1 MSDRNQTKKV
11 RTVTYIYLICLLVLI
26 GLYPACSIEEQP
38 PAMLEIHAAGV
49 SQSSEGRA
57 LQAVISDPETC
68 TSLGV
73 DSQTLV
79 YDEDR
84 DVFTC
89 SMIEPEDGDY
99 VIVVKDLD
107 GECFGA
113 VASADIENGQ
123 LFVPLRQRY
132 TPGQTGPTG
141 GIIFME
147 FPLVTYLETGN
158 RYLEAYPTD
167 SVTPSLMLTH
177 AEASSYCDDA
187 ELSGKTDWFL
197 PAVTQLE
204 ALEMQVSASVQSD
217 PPYWSS
223 EKSEGVDRFLL
234 YYMKER
240 REISDSGVTKYPVWP
255 VRSF

>member
-1 MSDRNQTKKV
+1 MNDRNQTKKV

-49 SQSSEGRA
+49 SQSREGRI

-68 TSLGV
+68 TSLGS
-73 DSQTLV
+73 DSQELV

-84 DVFTC
+84 EVFTC
-89 SMIEPEDGDY
+89 SLIEPEDGDY

-113 VASADIENGQ
+113 VPSADIENGQ

-132 TPGQTGPTG
+132 APGQLGPAG
-141 GIIFME
+141 GVIFME
-147 FPLVTYLETGN
+147 FPLVTYLETGK

-167 SVTPSLMLTH
+167 SVSTSLLLTH

-187 ELSGKTDWFL
+187 EISGQTDWFL
-197 PAVTQLE
+197 PDVSQLE
-204 ALEMQVSASVQSD
+204 ALEEQVSASVQGD

-223 EKSEGVDRFLL
+223 EKTEGIDRFLL
-234 YYMKER
+234 YYMKDR
-240 REISDSGVTKYPVWP
+240 IVISDSGVTKYPAWP